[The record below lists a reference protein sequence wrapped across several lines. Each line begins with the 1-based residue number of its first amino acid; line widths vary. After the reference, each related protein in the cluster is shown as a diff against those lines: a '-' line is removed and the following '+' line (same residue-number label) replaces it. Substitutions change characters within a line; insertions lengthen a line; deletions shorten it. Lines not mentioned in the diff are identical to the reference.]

1 MGCEVAQRYFAEG
14 QKYFHQTTVTK
25 GQKRSAYAVWIP
37 SVHFWHLGA
46 LSVQRAGIGNTLQLQ
61 KTYQDLW
68 FQLDF
73 QTSKG
78 QLQSCLADLPL
89 NYNSFRCSSRSSVQK
104 NRSFKEKVW
113 TNWERLHKE
122 NDRNVKKPLQI
133 TFDRRKGRLAAA
145 FVQGLG
151 RNAQLH
157 ENRQRL
163 PIFVQQ
169 LRPKIEKESV
179 KRGFVGLQ
187 LAQAEARSKTRT
199 RQQIWDGLKF
209 AGAGTVAIEGQ
220 TEEGKK
226 DRLHLILAHC

>member
-1 MGCEVAQRYFAEG
+1 M
-14 QKYFHQTTVTK
+14 
-25 GQKRSAYAVWIP
+25 
-37 SVHFWHLGA
+37 
-46 LSVQRAGIGNTLQLQ
+46 
-61 KTYQDLW
+61 
-68 FQLDF
+68 
-73 QTSKG
+73 
-78 QLQSCLADLPL
+78 
-89 NYNSFRCSSRSSVQK
+89 
-104 NRSFKEKVW
+104 
-113 TNWERLHKE
+113 
-122 NDRNVKKPLQI
+122 
-133 TFDRRKGRLAAA
+133 AAA
-145 FVQGLG
+145 FVQDLG